1 MIQPGVFGV
10 AEYAITT
17 ASASSADAARTRALS
32 LYRRWQKSVP
42 DMMKLHEIN
51 MPTSAIRAKIREE
64 FERHRNVEKLEVRDI
79 LYAKG
84 QMEYQEVMNVW
95 KQNNHIMNYFAKEE
109 APPKPSTFLD
119 KFYEGRF

>member
-1 MIQPGVFGV
+1 MIQHGVFAV
-10 AEYAITT
+10 SNFAVTT
-17 ASASSADAARTRALS
+17 ASATSANEARTRALA
-32 LYRRWQKSVP
+32 LYRQWQKSVP
-42 DMMKLHEIN
+42 EMMKLHEIN

-95 KQNNHIMNYFAKEE
+95 KQNNHIMNYFGKEE
-109 APPKPSTFLD
+109 APPKPTTFLD
-119 KFYEGRF
+119 KFYDGRS

>member
-1 MIQPGVFGV
+1 
-10 AEYAITT
+10 
-17 ASASSADAARTRALS
+17 
-32 LYRRWQKSVP
+32 
-42 DMMKLHEIN
+42 MMKLHEIN
-51 MPTSAIRAKIREE
+51 LPTSAIRAKIREE

-95 KQNNHIMNYFAKEE
+95 KQTNHIMNYFQKEE
-109 APPKPSTFLD
+109 APPKPTTFLD

>member
-1 MIQPGVFGV
+1 MIQHGVFAV
-10 AEYAITT
+10 AEHAITT
-17 ASASSADAARTRALS
+17 ASATSADAARSRALA
-32 LYRRWQKSVP
+32 LYRKWQKSVP
-42 DMMKLHEIN
+42 EMMKLHEIN
-51 MPTSAIRAKIREE
+51 LPTSAIRAKIREE

-95 KQNNHIMNYFAKEE
+95 KQNNHIMNYFQKEE
-109 APPKPSTFLD
+109 APPKPTTFLD